1 MHPRSRNRRGTKM
14 SLTLLA
20 AITAL
25 LAWVVLVFFTPMTAG
40 AIHLLLALGAT
51 LLVRWWALRA

>member
-1 MHPRSRNRRGTKM
+1 M

-20 AITAL
+20 AIVSL
-25 LAWVVLVFFTPMTAG
+25 VAWVVLVFFTAITAG

-51 LLVRWWALRA
+51 LLVRWWGLRV

>member
-1 MHPRSRNRRGTKM
+1 M

-20 AITAL
+20 AIVAL
-25 LAWVVLVFFTPMTAG
+25 VAWVVLVFFTAMTAG
-40 AIHLLLALGAT
+40 ATHLLLALGAT